1 MALNEFQFSSTSYDR
16 DQHRSTIRNHV
27 KVTFSRNH
35 LTQLRASCYSVL
47 ENIGKKYATSLQSVS
62 NDANNI
68 TDDDSCASSNCVS
81 SSSQSAS
88 YNDDSDSNWT
98 GVADDTEFDDNIEN
112 LDSNGSECA
121 VDKTPSNFNNEG
133 GRNEMTVDIVADDN
147 TSGSDESPFD
157 TMPAQR
163 QLDRHG
169 RRSGRKPLDRRGN
182 DALFCPGDVV
192 EYKSLV
198 SGGAVKRAAIAK
210 IKDSK
215 KHRYIV
221 LDNDHVLRPK
231 KHVVRKVKMY
241 CGATGNL
248 IANPLAQWHDVNDCT
263 LQAGALEPENQVP
276 QDDDSSAGD
285 SYESDASS
293 IDLGYV
299 THVGQKRQRAVTNEG
314 LTNNKKKARML
325 EVRRWNKFMKAKMPY
340 PRFAWTEWGG
350 NEYFRA
356 IETVNDRYRKMLT
369 IGKAGKVFRNAQGGL
384 CAMLSA
390 KTKEQ
395 FQQAARNVNLSYTRY
410 TAGTKSR
417 LAVFRVKTEL
427 LPDPRKYQFEHIQG
441 RASRP
446 TNRQI
451 CVKEQILKFEHYL
464 ANLNVLKCSVC
475 MECSIEEKPIVDESK
490 YTCSACT
497 RRRDPNFFIDNNL
510 HPVWYLVDDDGNY
523 VKDSQGHKIPQF
535 DVPEELKRLSM
546 GEKLLIRRCAN
557 MVPSVHIR
565 SGIFGLKGHCVTFPQ
580 DITNMCNELPQR
592 SESVVTF
599 IRQIGNKDTTGGYP
613 VMLKVK
619 KANVIAALHW
629 LKKHNPFYKHITI
642 APSNMDWM
650 KGREEANLA
659 SVAETIEMKET
670 ARSHLAENEQEYV
683 SRCHAQNPD
692 PDESMATMPVAGMH
706 ANEKP
711 TVPKGVQT
719 APIRELIDVARK
731 TKQMTKAMDFPP
743 IDHDS
748 AIS

>member
-1 MALNEFQFSSTSYDR
+1 M
-16 DQHRSTIRNHV
+16 
-27 KVTFSRNH
+27 
-35 LTQLRASCYSVL
+35 
-47 ENIGKKYATSLQSVS
+47 
-62 NDANNI
+62 
-68 TDDDSCASSNCVS
+68 
-81 SSSQSAS
+81 
-88 YNDDSDSNWT
+88 
-98 GVADDTEFDDNIEN
+98 
-112 LDSNGSECA
+112 
-121 VDKTPSNFNNEG
+121 
-133 GRNEMTVDIVADDN
+133 
-147 TSGSDESPFD
+147 
-157 TMPAQR
+157 
-163 QLDRHG
+163 
-169 RRSGRKPLDRRGN
+169 RK
-182 DALFCPGDVV
+182 
-192 EYKSLV
+192 
-198 SGGAVKRAAIAK
+198 I
-210 IKDSK
+210 
-215 KHRYIV
+215 
-221 LDNDHVLRPK
+221 
-231 KHVVRKVKMY
+231 KMY

-248 IANPLAQWHDVNDCT
+248 IANPLAQWHNVNECT
-263 LQAGALEPENQVP
+263 LQAGALEPGNQMP

-299 THVGQKRQRAVTNEG
+299 THVGQKRQRAATNEG
-314 LTNNKKKARML
+314 LTNNKQKIRMQ

-340 PRFAWTEWGG
+340 PRFAWTKYGDD
-350 NEYFRA
+350 EYFRT
-356 IETVNDRYRKMLT
+356 IETVNDRYRKMLA

-384 CAMLSA
+384 CAMLGA

-395 FQQAARNVNLSYTRY
+395 FQQAARNVNLAYTRY
-410 TAGTKSR
+410 TAGNKSKLVNFR
-417 LAVFRVKTEL
+417 LDTEL
-427 LPDPRKYQFEHIQG
+427 LPDPRKYQFEHIRG
-441 RASRP
+441 HASRP

-497 RRRDPNFFIDNNL
+497 RRRDPNFFLDNNL
-510 HPVWYLVDDDGNY
+510 HPVWYLVDEEGNY
-523 VKDSQGHKIPQF
+523 IKDSKGCKIPQYN
-535 DVPEELKRLSM
+535 VPKELSELSI

-580 DITNMCNELPQR
+580 DITNMCDELPQR

-599 IRQIGNKDTTGGYP
+599 IRQIGNKDTSGGYP
-613 VMLKVK
+613 EMLKVK
-619 KANVIAALHW
+619 KNNVIEALRW

-692 PDESMATMPVAGMH
+692 PDETMATMPVAGMH

-719 APIRELIDVARK
+719 APIRELIDVAKR